1 MKKLKDCGHLCLGLC
16 GETCP
21 PVCHKC
27 DTVKEKVHKIYSD
40 EKCHEES
47 AGHRYIILEDCQH
60 VFSVQSL
67 DRWMECG
74 QHQAVE
80 WKCCPLDSCKT
91 PVMSTLRY
99 ANTAKQ
105 ILRDMNKLKTRE
117 AYFLDSHLRQQMTLK
132 LSQIDTEELK
142 KNGLNITPIK
152 DNDKDITVQ
161 KRYVFALSAVNALQV
176 QKDVEM
182 MISLANVYNISDT
195 ENLKLLLSQAKDFI
209 SWMRH
214 QQRLSKL
221 TDQMILDTTA
231 ESRRLTLLKKY
242 YEVKHTLGY
251 LPIIF
256 IGNHE
261 NDDEKLLNKV
271 LESENLASE
280 FSGPEQQSMIEALR
294 SVIDAL
300 WRRIS
305 LTRKEEDKIACM
317 TGAKPGLWYRCP
329 QGHYYIV
336 SECNGDSQVGRCPD
350 CRVK

>member
-47 AGHRYIILEDCQH
+47 AGHRYIILEDCRH
-60 VFSVQSL
+60 VFSVQSF
-67 DRWMECG
+67 DRWMERG

-105 ILRDMNKLKTRE
+105 ILHDMNKLKTRE
-117 AYFLDSHLRQQMTLK
+117 AYFLNSHIRQQMELK
-132 LSQIDTEELK
+132 LSHIDTEELK
-142 KNGLNITPIK
+142 RNGLNITPIK
-152 DNDKDITVQ
+152 DNDKDVTVQ
-161 KRYVFALSAVNALQV
+161 KRYVFALSAVNAV
-176 QKDVEM
+176 HAQKDVET

-209 SWMRH
+209 SWMRY

-221 TDQMILDTTA
+221 TDQMILDMTA
-231 ESRRLTLLKKY
+231 ESMRLALLKKY
-242 YEVKHTLGY
+242 YEAKHTPGY

-256 IGNHE
+256 IGNQLEME
-261 NDDEKLLNKV
+261 NDDEKLFKV

-280 FSGPEQQSMIEALR
+280 LSGLEQQSMIEALR
-294 SVIDAL
+294 SIVDAP

-305 LTRKEEDKIACM
+305 LTKKEEDKIVST
-317 TGAKPGLWYRCP
+317 TGAKPRLWYRCP
-329 QGHYYIV
+329 QGHYYNV
-336 SECNGDSQVGRCPD
+336 SECSGDDQVGKCPD
-350 CRVK
+350 C